1 MESELK
7 IKNFKKEEERKET
20 DNEYLCKVKK
30 KMETTKNQTYLN
42 HTCLILHEIIYL
54 ISAVL
59 NSWDDTL
66 ASLKWW

>member
-30 KMETTKNQTYLN
+30 KKWKQLKIK
-42 HTCLILHEIIYL
+42 LI
-54 ISAVL
+54 
-59 NSWDDTL
+59 
-66 ASLKWW
+66 